1 MGVRCEHLQYQDQ
14 VENRL
19 GAGDAASAPG
29 RPGELLAVE
38 FCKKKYG
45 DHVIKL
51 TEKLKTMILS
61 CQTFIVLLGEQ
72 I

>member
-14 VENRL
+14 VETGWERAVL
-19 GAGDAASAPG
+19 PVHQVE
-29 RPGELLAVE
+29 PVELLAVE

-61 CQTFIVLLGEQ
+61 CQTFIVVLGE
-72 I
+72 